1 MWSCP
6 TEGRAVGGPP
16 RKYCIQVTWRVRDR
30 PPSPIDLW
38 LQGMTACFLV
48 SSLLFTSTCKCA
60 CICLCVCVAG
70 SGEKART
77 PRLRPQCFT
86 PVLCHCA
93 NGIQTH
99 TFGLSLRHNYTG
111 SSQSTVFIRVWG
123 GPCLLLT
130 KKEPFPFS
138 TPFFPINSNRFIQ
151 GAGGIAG

>member
-1 MWSCP
+1 MPNRGQSSWGPSQEVLH
-6 TEGRAVGGPP
+6 TGHLESEGSAPFSHRPLAPGD
-16 RKYCIQVTWRVRDR
+16 DR
-30 PPSPIDLW
+30 ML
-38 LQGMTACFLV
+38 LGLL
-48 SSLLFTSTCKCA
+48 LLFTSTCKCA
-60 CICLCVCVAG
+60 CICLCVYVAG

-86 PVLCHCA
+86 PVLCRCA